1 MPRLAYFVDRL
12 RDHASK
18 TIDLAGKA
26 HIAAGLI
33 RGKEIFNLSTNYFHF
48 HHAEAAVLRK
58 PSVLQKE
65 ARRNQAKASRS
76 DRNPS

>member
-1 MPRLAYFVDRL
+1 MPRLDYFVDRL

-18 TIDLAGKA
+18 TIDLSGKA

-58 PSVLQKE
+58 PSE

-76 DRNPS
+76 DSNPS